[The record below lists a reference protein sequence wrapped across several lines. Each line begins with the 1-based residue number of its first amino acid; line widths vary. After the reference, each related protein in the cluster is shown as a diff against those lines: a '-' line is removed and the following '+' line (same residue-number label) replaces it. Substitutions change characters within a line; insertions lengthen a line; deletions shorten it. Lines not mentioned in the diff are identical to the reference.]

1 MPTLKLQDD
10 QWIVNQPDG
19 APLPWPLE
27 AGMLAQAQSRFS
39 LSPEQIATFL
49 NEQFLQALSLGL
61 AAENWEGSFNGCTG
75 EIEITSAQDDLTEE
89 KGRMLMQ
96 AALDEAMMSLLD
108 ALDAD

>member
-19 APLPWPLE
+19 ALLPWPLD

-39 LSPEQIATFL
+39 LSAEQVTAFL
-49 NEQFLQALSLGL
+49 NEQFLQALGL
-61 AAENWEGSFNGCTG
+61 ALATENWEGNFNGCTG
-75 EIEITSAQDDLTEE
+75 EIEITSPQDNLSEE

-96 AALDEAMMSLLD
+96 AALDEAMMTLLD
-108 ALDAD
+108 ALEAD